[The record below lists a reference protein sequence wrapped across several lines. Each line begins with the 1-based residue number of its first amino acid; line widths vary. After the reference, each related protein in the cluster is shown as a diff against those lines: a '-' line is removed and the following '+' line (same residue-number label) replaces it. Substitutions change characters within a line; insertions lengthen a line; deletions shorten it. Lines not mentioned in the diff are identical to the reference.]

1 MIELNKLTLKYKAL
15 FVIDGKP
22 AQSLSKDSVPD
33 TLTFRPAIDWKQL
46 REKYA
51 CFGDDVLCIFN
62 GADSRASDW
71 KESELAP
78 PENGEV
84 ESGANQGPTAGEDG
98 LERAGDN
105 ILVMDSSANYLDT
118 QKVWLLI
125 GAFS

>member
-51 CFGDDVLCIFN
+51 CFSDDVLCIFN
-62 GADSRASDW
+62 GADSRASDR
-71 KESELAP
+71 KEHELALS
-78 PENGEV
+78 ENSDV
-84 ESGANQGPTAGEDG
+84 DSGTNQRPTAGD
-98 LERAGDN
+98 D
-105 ILVMDSSANYLDT
+105 DSE
-118 QKVWLLI
+118 
-125 GAFS
+125 